1 MSVVT
6 LTINDELVSAR
17 SGQNLLEVIRER
29 GIFIPT
35 LCHLDG
41 LSERGGCRL
50 CLVEVAGSRNLQA
63 ACVTK
68 VAEGMV
74 VTTHSER
81 LNKYR
86 RMILELLFSER
97 NHVCAVCV
105 MNGNCELQALA
116 AIENMDHVRYDYL
129 CPELSVDLSHE
140 RFGLDHN
147 RCVLCLRCV
156 RVCDEIEGA
165 HTKDVLGRGINCLV
179 INDLN
184 QPWGTSLSCTS
195 CGKCVQVCPTGAL
208 FSKGSSVAEMEK
220 RHDFLQWIMAGRE
233 KDQWDHREK
242 EPYYATKPRG

>member
-17 SGQNLLEVIRER
+17 SDQTLLEVVRER

-35 LCHLDG
+35 LCHMDG

-50 CLVEVAGSRNLQA
+50 CLVEVAGSRSLQA

-68 VAEGMV
+68 VAEGMN
-74 VTTHSER
+74 VTTNNER
-81 LNKYR
+81 LDKYR
-86 RMILELLFSER
+86 RMILELIFSER

-116 AIENMDHVRYDYL
+116 AIEKMDHVRYDYL

-147 RCVLCLRCV
+147 RCVLCTRCV

-179 INDLN
+179 VNDLN
-184 QPWGTSLSCTS
+184 QPWGKSLSCTS

-208 FSKGSSVAEMEK
+208 FKKGSSVAEMK
-220 RHDFLQWIMAGRE
+220 KQHDFLSWIMDGRE
-233 KDQWDHREK
+233 KNQWDHADK
-242 EPYYATKPRG
+242 APYFAIKSQD